1 MKIKLKKN
9 KSFLQNLCKIII
21 KNNYAI
27 LLVNYDKLEF
37 LNKYKNVNTLFNK
50 TYKNKLYTFLIIKL
64 FRYKN
69 KYE

>member
-37 LNKYKNVNTLFNK
+37 LNKYKNVNTFFNK

-64 FRYKN
+64 FCYKN

>member
-37 LNKYKNVNTLFNK
+37 LNKYKNVNTLVNK